1 VRKGGIWYIVASTDA
16 WRPSPP
22 IPIGPIAAPKEND
35 PIKAFVAELRR
46 RRVFRVVVLYAI
58 AGWIVIEVAST
69 VLPGLN
75 LPAWTITLV
84 IVLVA
89 LGFIVAIM
97 LAWAFDIGPGGIERT
112 APDLVKVSPHPERSS
127 TTASHNPSRS
137 VAELQPFEN
146 VPDPTDSPRTAKAGA
161 QEAEDSRRSIAVL
174 PFLNMS
180 GDAENEYFSDGIA
193 EEILN
198 LLVKLP
204 QIRVASRTSS
214 FVFKGEKVDMSR
226 VAEKLGVGTV
236 LEGSVRRA
244 GDRVRI
250 TAQLIEVATDSHLWS
265 ETYDREL
272 KDVFAIQDDIARS
285 IVAALEVTL
294 TPRDRRALQYV
305 ATQDTKAYDY
315 YLRGRRYFYEFTRRQ
330 FHNAIRM
337 FKKAI
342 EQDPNFA
349 LAYAGMADAYSL
361 LYQWADSS
369 EENIRRANE
378 ASIKAIT
385 LDPDSAE
392 ANAARGTA
400 LAIAGKHEEAERAF
414 ENAILLNPAQFEPY
428 YFYGRDCLAQG
439 KFEKAARLFSEACR
453 LNPDDYQAP
462 SFLAMAY
469 AQLGREKERVEAS
482 QRFLECAEK
491 YVDLHPD
498 DGRALAFGAYALAE
512 MGQVDRAQDWASRAL
527 EAGKDEPAI
536 TYNLGCLHCLL
547 GETEVALDYLERS
560 VEHGYGHRM
569 WFENDA
575 DLAPLRE
582 HPRFKAL
589 IEKLG

>member
-1 VRKGGIWYIVASTDA
+1 ME
-16 WRPSPP
+16 
-22 IPIGPIAAPKEND
+22 EN

-75 LPAWTITLV
+75 LPDWTITLV

-97 LAWAFDIGPGGIERT
+97 LAWAFDIGPGGIERNEPVGTAGELAPPASTRAPATPEPVTKVAATT
-112 APDLVKVSPHPERSS
+112 AP
-127 TTASHNPSRS
+127 
-137 VAELQPFEN
+137 VAEEAAE
-146 VPDPTDSPRTAKAGA
+146 TAAGP
-161 QEAEDSRRSIAVL
+161 EETDSRRTIAVL

-204 QIRVASRTSS
+204 QLRVASRTSS
-214 FVFKGEKVDMSR
+214 FVFKGGKVDMKG
-226 VAEKLGVGTV
+226 VGKKLGVGNV

-250 TAQLIEVATDSHLWS
+250 TAQLIEVASDSHLWS

-294 TPRDRRALQYV
+294 TPRDRRALQFV

-369 EENIRRANE
+369 EENIKKANE

-414 ENAILLNPAQFEPY
+414 ENSILLNPGQFEPY
-428 YFYGRDCLAQG
+428 YFYGRECLAQG
-439 KFEKAARLFSEACR
+439 KFEKAARLFTEACR

-462 SFLAMAY
+462 GFLAMAY
-469 AQLGREKERVEAS
+469 AELGREKECAESSR
-482 QRFLECAEK
+482 RFLECTER

-512 MGQVDRAQDWASRAL
+512 RGEVDRAREWAARAL

-536 TYNLGCLHCLL
+536 IYNVACLHALL
-547 GETEVALDYLERS
+547 GEHDQAIGQLERA
-560 VEHGYGHRM
+560 VDHGYGHRP
-569 WFENDA
+569 WLENDP
-575 DLAPLRE
+575 DLVPLRGN
-582 HPRFKAL
+582 PRFQAL
-589 IEKLG
+589 LDRLD

>member
-1 VRKGGIWYIVASTDA
+1 M
-16 WRPSPP
+16 
-22 IPIGPIAAPKEND
+22 
-35 PIKAFVAELRR
+35 
-46 RRVFRVVVLYAI
+46 LYAI
-58 AGWIVIEVAST
+58 AGWVVIEVAST

-75 LPAWTITLV
+75 LPDWTITLV

-89 LGFIVAIM
+89 LGFIVAVM
-97 LAWAFDIGPGGIERT
+97 LGWAFDIGPGGIERT
-112 APDLVKVSPHPERSS
+112 KAEATESAPE
-127 TTASHNPSRS
+127 
-137 VAELQPFEN
+137 QP
-146 VPDPTDSPRTAKAGA
+146 PAGA
-161 QEAEDSRRSIAVL
+161 GTTLPGTSPEALPDRASTMASDSTATRGTTSSAPADARRSIAVL

-180 GDAENEYFSDGIA
+180 GDPENEYFSDGIA

-204 QIRVASRTSS
+204 QIRVASRSSS
-214 FVFKGEKVDMSR
+214 FVFKGEKVDMGR
-226 VAEKLGVGTV
+226 VGERLGVGTV

-337 FKKAI
+337 FRKAI

-369 EENIRRANE
+369 EENIRKANE

-392 ANAARGTA
+392 ANSARGTA
-400 LAIAGKHEEAERAF
+400 LAISGKHEEAERAY
-414 ENAILLNPAQFEPY
+414 ENAILLNPAQWESY

-462 SFLAMAY
+462 GFLAMAY
-469 AQLGREKERVEAS
+469 AQLNRDAEQELANAH
-482 QRFLECAEK
+482 FLESIEK
-491 YVDLHPD
+491 YIDLHPD

-512 MGQVDRAQDWASRAL
+512 AGEVERARNWAARAL

-536 TYNLGCLHCLL
+536 IYNLGCLHCFL
-547 GETEVALDYLERS
+547 GEHDEALDYLERS
-560 VEHGYGHRM
+560 VEHGYGHRR

-575 DLAPLRE
+575 DLASLRD
-582 HPRFKAL
+582 HPRFQAL
-589 IEKLG
+589 LERIG

>member
-1 VRKGGIWYIVASTDA
+1 MI
-16 WRPSPP
+16 
-22 IPIGPIAAPKEND
+22 
-35 PIKAFVAELRR
+35 
-46 RRVFRVVVLYAI
+46 VLYAI
-58 AGWIVIEVAST
+58 AGWVVIEVAST
-69 VLPGLN
+69 VLPGLH
-75 LPAWTITLV
+75 LPDWTITLV

-97 LAWAFDIGPGGIERT
+97 LAWAFDIGPEGIERT
-112 APDLVKVSPHPERSS
+112 ES
-127 TTASHNPSRS
+127 
-137 VAELQPFEN
+137 
-146 VPDPTDSPRTAKAGA
+146 GA
-161 QEAEDSRRSIAVL
+161 QPAASEPKLAPPSPQAAEPKAAEAITRNPETQDDSDTRRSIAVL

-204 QIRVASRTSS
+204 QLRVASRTSS
-214 FVFKGEKVDMSR
+214 FVFKGEKVDMRR
-226 VAEKLGVGTV
+226 VSEKLGVGTV

-250 TAQLIEVATDSHLWS
+250 TAQLIEVSTDSHLWS
-265 ETYDREL
+265 ESYDREL

-305 ATQDTKAYDY
+305 ATEDTKAYDY

-342 EQDPNFA
+342 EQDPNYA
-349 LAYAGMADAYSL
+349 LAYAGLADAYSL

-369 EENIRRANE
+369 EENIRKANE

-392 ANAARGTA
+392 ANSARGTA
-400 LAIAGKHEEAERAF
+400 LAISGKHEEAERAF
-414 ENAILLNPAQFEPY
+414 ENAILLNASQFEPY

-462 SFLAMAY
+462 GFLAMAY
-469 AQLGREKERVEAS
+469 AQLGREAEQEQANAH
-482 QRFLECAEK
+482 FLESIEK
-491 YVDLHPD
+491 YIDLHPD

-512 MGQVDRAQDWASRAL
+512 AGEVDRARDWAARAV

-536 TYNLGCLHCLL
+536 IYNLGCLHCFL
-547 GETEVALDYLERS
+547 GEYEEALDYLERS
-560 VEHGYGHRM
+560 VEHGYGHRR

-575 DLAPLRE
+575 DLAPLRD
-582 HPRFKAL
+582 HPRFQNL
-589 IEKLG
+589 LDRMS

>member
-1 VRKGGIWYIVASTDA
+1 MGGRATL
-16 WRPSPP
+16 R
-22 IPIGPIAAPKEND
+22 KEND
-35 PIKAFVAELRR
+35 PIKNLVAELRR
-46 RRVFRVVVLYAI
+46 RRVFRVIVLYAV

-69 VLPGLN
+69 ILPGLN
-75 LPAWTITLV
+75 LPDWTITLV

-112 APDLVKVSPHPERSS
+112 SADTPAAPAESQAPAL
-127 TTASHNPSRS
+127 TTAPTTPLPEAAAPG
-137 VAELQPFEN
+137 AETPRRAAT
-146 VPDPTDSPRTAKAGA
+146 TD
-161 QEAEDSRRSIAVL
+161 QEARQKDTRRSIAVL

-180 GDAENEYFSDGIA
+180 GDPENEYFSDGIA

-204 QIRVASRTSS
+204 QIRVASRSSS
-214 FVFKGEKVDMSR
+214 FVFKGEKVDMAG
-226 VAEKLGVGTV
+226 VAERLGVGTV

-369 EENIRRANE
+369 EENIRKANE

-392 ANAARGTA
+392 ANSARGTA
-400 LAIAGKHEEAERAF
+400 LAISGKHDEAERAY
-414 ENAILLNPAQFEPY
+414 ENAILLNPAQWESY

-462 SFLAMAY
+462 GFLAMAY
-469 AQLGREKERVEAS
+469 AQLGRNTEQERANAH
-482 QRFLECAEK
+482 FLDSIEK
-491 YVDLHPD
+491 YIDLHPD

-512 MGQVDRAQDWASRAL
+512 AGHVDRARDWAARAL

-536 TYNLGCLHCLL
+536 IYNLGCLHNLL
-547 GETEVALDYLERS
+547 GEHDTALDYLERS
-560 VEHGYGHRM
+560 VEHGYGHRR

-575 DLAPLRE
+575 DLASLRDQ
-582 HPRFKAL
+582 PRFQAL
-589 IEKLG
+589 LERMG

>member
-1 VRKGGIWYIVASTDA
+1 ME
-16 WRPSPP
+16 
-22 IPIGPIAAPKEND
+22 EN

-75 LPAWTITLV
+75 LPDWTITLV

-97 LAWAFDIGPGGIERT
+97 LAWAFDIGPAGIERSEPAATAARELASPEAALAPT
-112 APDLVKVSPHPERSS
+112 APKPADQLGTAAGSTAEKGTRTDAPEVDADTR
-127 TTASHNPSRS
+127 
-137 VAELQPFEN
+137 
-146 VPDPTDSPRTAKAGA
+146 RT
-161 QEAEDSRRSIAVL
+161 IAVL

-180 GDAENEYFSDGIA
+180 GDPQNEYFSDGIA

-204 QIRVASRTSS
+204 QLRVASRTSS
-214 FVFKGEKVDMSR
+214 FVFKGGQVDMKA
-226 VAEKLGVGTV
+226 VGQKLGVGNV

-294 TPRDRRALQYV
+294 TPRDRRALQSV
-305 ATQDTKAYDY
+305 ATEDTQAYDY

-337 FKKAI
+337 FKRAI

-378 ASIKAIT
+378 ASIKAVT

-392 ANAARGTA
+392 ANAARGNA
-400 LAIAGKHEEAERAF
+400 LAISGKHDEAERAF
-414 ENAILLNPAQFEPY
+414 ENAILLNPGKSGPY

-439 KFEKAARLFSEACR
+439 KFEKAARLFREACR
-453 LNPDDYQAP
+453 LNPDDYEAP
-462 SFLAMAY
+462 GFLAMAY
-469 AQLGREKERVEAS
+469 SQLGRESEQFEAN
-482 QRFLECAEK
+482 RLFLENIEK

-498 DGRALAFGAYALAE
+498 DGRALAFGSYALAE
-512 MGQVDRAQDWASRAL
+512 AGQVERARDWASRAL

-536 TYNLGCLHCLL
+536 TYNIGCLHCLL
-547 GETEVALDYLERS
+547 GEHEEAIGFLERA
-560 VEHGYGHRM
+560 VEHGYGHRG
-569 WFENDA
+569 WLENDS
-575 DLAPLRE
+575 DLAALRDQ
-582 HPRFKAL
+582 PRFRAL
-589 IEKLG
+589 LDRMD

>member
-1 VRKGGIWYIVASTDA
+1 M
-16 WRPSPP
+16 
-22 IPIGPIAAPKEND
+22 
-35 PIKAFVAELRR
+35 
-46 RRVFRVVVLYAI
+46 
-58 AGWIVIEVAST
+58 IEVAST

-75 LPAWTITLV
+75 LPDWTITLV

-89 LGFIVAIM
+89 LGFIVAVM
-97 LAWAFDIGPGGIERT
+97 LAWAFDIGPEGIE
-112 APDLVKVSPHPERSS
+112 KSG
-127 TTASHNPSRS
+127 TAS
-137 VAELQPFEN
+137 VADSGTERPAPASSEVLAAPA
-146 VPDPTDSPRTAKAGA
+146 VSTADPGIATSAGRITEKGSPVEPP
-161 QEAEDSRRSIAVL
+161 QVEDSRRSIAVL

-204 QIRVASRTSS
+204 QLRVASRTSS
-214 FVFKGEKVDMSR
+214 FVFKGEKVDMNA
-226 VAEKLGVGTV
+226 VAQKLGVGTV

-250 TAQLIEVATDSHLWS
+250 TAQLIEVKTDSHLWS

-305 ATQDTKAYDY
+305 ATQNTQAYDY

-342 EQDPNFA
+342 EHDPNFA
-349 LAYAGMADAYSL
+349 LAYAGIADAYSL

-369 EENIRRANE
+369 DDNIRRAFE

-392 ANAARGTA
+392 ANTARGTA
-400 LAIAGKHEEAERAF
+400 LAINGNHEQAERAY
-414 ENAILLNPAQFEPY
+414 ENAILLNPGLWEPY

-453 LNPDDYQAP
+453 VNPDDYQAAGY
-462 SFLAMAY
+462 LTMAY
-469 AQLGREKERVEAS
+469 TQLGRSEE
-482 QRFLECAEK
+482 AEK
-491 YVDLHPD
+491 TNQGFVERITKHIDLHPH
-498 DGRALAFGAYALAE
+498 DGRALAFGAYALA
-512 MGQVDRAQDWASRAL
+512 MDGQEERARDWAMRAL
-527 EAGKDEPAI
+527 EAGKDEPSI
-536 TYNLGCLHCLL
+536 VYNIACYHCLL
-547 GETEVALDYLERS
+547 GEYDQALDCLEHS
-560 VEHGYGHRM
+560 IEHGFGYRS
-569 WFENDA
+569 WVENDT
-575 DLAPLRE
+575 DLTDLKDS
-582 HPRFKAL
+582 PRFLAL
-589 IEKLG
+589 LDRMPDTPDPGA

>member
-1 VRKGGIWYIVASTDA
+1 LE
-16 WRPSPP
+16 
-22 IPIGPIAAPKEND
+22 EN

-46 RRVFRVVVLYAI
+46 RRVFRVIVLYAI

-75 LPAWTITLV
+75 LPDWTITLV

-97 LAWAFDIGPGGIERT
+97 LAWAFDIGPAGIERSEPAAT
-112 APDLVKVSPHPERSS
+112 AASELASPAAAIAP
-127 TTASHNPSRS
+127 TTPKLADQQGAA
-137 VAELQPFEN
+137 AEPMAKKGSW
-146 VPDPTDSPRTAKAGA
+146 TDAT
-161 QEAEDSRRSIAVL
+161 EEDSDTRRTIAVL

-204 QIRVASRTSS
+204 QLRVASRTSS
-214 FVFKGEKVDMSR
+214 FVFKGGQVDMKA
-226 VAEKLGVGTV
+226 VGNKLGVGNV

-294 TPRDRRALQYV
+294 TPRDRRALQSV
-305 ATQDTKAYDY
+305 ATEDTQAYDY
-315 YLRGRRYFYEFTRRQ
+315 YLRGRRFFYEFTRRQ

-337 FKKAI
+337 FKRAI

-378 ASIKAIT
+378 ASIKAVT

-392 ANAARGTA
+392 ANAARGNA
-400 LAIAGKHEEAERAF
+400 LAISGKHDEAERAF
-414 ENAILLNPAQFEPY
+414 ENAILLNPGKAGPY

-439 KFEKAARLFSEACR
+439 KFEKAARLFREACR
-453 LNPDDYQAP
+453 LNPDDYEAP
-462 SFLAMAY
+462 GFLAMAY
-469 AQLGREKERVEAS
+469 SQLGRESEQFEAN
-482 QRFLECAEK
+482 RLFLENIEK

-498 DGRALAFGAYALAE
+498 DGRALAFGSYALAE
-512 MGQVDRAQDWASRAL
+512 AGQVDRARDWAARAL

-536 TYNLGCLHCLL
+536 TYNVACLHCLL
-547 GETEVALDYLERS
+547 GECEEAIDYLERA
-560 VEHGYGHRM
+560 VEHGYGHRG
-569 WFENDA
+569 WLENDS
-575 DLAPLRE
+575 DLAVLRDQ
-582 HPRFKAL
+582 PRFRAL
-589 IEKLG
+589 LDRMD

>member
-1 VRKGGIWYIVASTDA
+1 M
-16 WRPSPP
+16 
-22 IPIGPIAAPKEND
+22 
-35 PIKAFVAELRR
+35 RR

-58 AGWIVIEVAST
+58 AGWVVIEVAST
-69 VLPGLN
+69 ILPGLN
-75 LPAWTITLV
+75 LPDWTITLV

-97 LAWAFDIGPGGIERT
+97 LAWAFDLGSDGLHRTSAEPSQADPAVAVSSQAVAQAATEIEP
-112 APDLVKVSPHPERSS
+112 APDSAS
-127 TTASHNPSRS
+127 TTATTNR
-137 VAELQPFEN
+137 
-146 VPDPTDSPRTAKAGA
+146 DDRR
-161 QEAEDSRRSIAVL
+161 DDRRSIAVL
-174 PFLNMS
+174 PFENMS

-204 QIRVASRTSS
+204 QLRVASRTSS
-214 FVFKGEKVDMSR
+214 FVFKGQKVDIPQ
-226 VAEKLGVGTV
+226 VAEKLNVGTV

-250 TAQLIEVATDSHLWS
+250 TAQLIEVSTDSHLWS

-305 ATQDTKAYDY
+305 ATENTQAYDY

-342 EQDPNFA
+342 EQDPNYA

-392 ANAARGTA
+392 ANSARGTA
-400 LAIAGKHEEAERAF
+400 LAISGKHEEAERAY
-414 ENAILLNPAQFEPY
+414 ETAILLNPAQWESYF
-428 YFYGRDCLAQG
+428 FYGRDCLAQG
-439 KFEKAARLFSEACR
+439 KFEKAARLFSEATR

-462 SFLAMAY
+462 GFLAMAY
-469 AQLGREKERVEAS
+469 EQLGRDAEKAKTNEL
-482 QRFLECAEK
+482 FLETIEK
-491 YVDLHPD
+491 YIDLHPD
-498 DGRALAFGAYALAE
+498 DSRALAFGAYALAE
-512 MGQVDRAQDWASRAL
+512 TGNVERARDWAARAL
-527 EAGKDEPAI
+527 EASTDEPAI
-536 TYNLGCLHCLL
+536 IYNIGCLHCLL
-547 GETEVALDYLERS
+547 GEYDTAIDYLERS
-560 VEHGYGHRM
+560 VEHGYGHRR
-569 WFENDA
+569 WLEHDS
-575 DLAPLRE
+575 DLASLAE
-582 HPRFKAL
+582 MPRFQAL
-589 IEKLG
+589 LDRMDK

>member
-1 VRKGGIWYIVASTDA
+1 MRIWYIEALTAA
-16 WRPSPP
+16 WRRHSLQSNGSTP
-22 IPIGPIAAPKEND
+22 APLEEN

-75 LPAWTITLV
+75 LPEWTITLV

-97 LAWAFDIGPGGIERT
+97 LAWAFDIGPGGIERSPPADT
-112 APDLVKVSPHPERSS
+112 TLAPAATDGPKI
-127 TTASHNPSRS
+127 TTEAAPAARQARA
-137 VAELQPFEN
+137 VAAAE
-146 VPDPTDSPRTAKAGA
+146 TDSAEPAVI
-161 QEAEDSRRSIAVL
+161 AEDTDTRRTIAVL

-204 QIRVASRTSS
+204 QLRVASRTSS
-214 FVFKGEKVDMSR
+214 FVFKGEQVDMKA
-226 VAEKLGVGTV
+226 VGNKLGVGTV

-265 ETYDREL
+265 ESYDREL

-294 TPRDRRALQYV
+294 TPRDRRALQSV
-305 ATQDTKAYDY
+305 ATEDTQAYDY

-337 FKKAI
+337 FKRAI

-378 ASIKAIT
+378 ASIKAVT

-392 ANAARGTA
+392 ANAARGNA
-400 LAIAGKHEEAERAF
+400 LAISGKHEEAERAF
-414 ENAILLNPAQFEPY
+414 ENAILLNPGKSGPY

-439 KFEKAARLFSEACR
+439 KFEKAARLFREACR
-453 LNPDDYQAP
+453 LNPDDYEAP
-462 SFLAMAY
+462 GFLAMAY
-469 AQLGREKERVEAS
+469 AQLGREAEKDEANR
-482 QRFLECAEK
+482 RFLECIEK
-491 YVDLHPD
+491 HVDLHPD
-498 DGRALAFGAYALAE
+498 DGRGLAFGAYALAE
-512 MGQVDRAQDWASRAL
+512 AGQIDRARDWAARAL

-536 TYNLGCLHCLL
+536 TYNVACLHALL
-547 GETEVALDYLERS
+547 GESEEAIKFLERA
-560 VEHGYGHRM
+560 VEHGYGHRG
-569 WFENDA
+569 WLENDS
-575 DLAPLRE
+575 DLVALRE
-582 HPRFKAL
+582 HPRFRAL
-589 IEKLG
+589 LDRMD

>member
-1 VRKGGIWYIVASTDA
+1 M
-16 WRPSPP
+16 
-22 IPIGPIAAPKEND
+22 
-35 PIKAFVAELRR
+35 
-46 RRVFRVVVLYAI
+46 VVLYAI

-69 VLPGLN
+69 ILPGLN
-75 LPAWTITLV
+75 LPEWTITLV

-97 LAWAFDIGPGGIERT
+97 LAWAFDIGPRGIERT
-112 APDLVKVSPHPERSS
+112 ESLSPSEI
-127 TTASHNPSRS
+127 TASISGTAPAAGEKANHAAAKPASATESRP
-137 VAELQPFEN
+137 ADTETP
-146 VPDPTDSPRTAKAGA
+146 PR
-161 QEAEDSRRSIAVL
+161 EESRRSIAVL

-180 GDAENEYFSDGIA
+180 GDPENEYFSDGIA

-204 QIRVASRTSS
+204 QLRVASRTSS
-214 FVFKGEKVDMSR
+214 FVFKGEQADMKA
-226 VAEKLGVGTV
+226 VGQKLNVGTV

-294 TPRDRRALQYV
+294 TPKDRRALQFV

-342 EQDPNFA
+342 EQDPNYA
-349 LAYAGMADAYSL
+349 LAYAGLADAYSL

-369 EENIRRANE
+369 NENIRRANE

-392 ANAARGTA
+392 ASFARATA
-400 LAIAGKHEEAERAF
+400 LAISEQHDEAERWF
-414 ENAILLNPAQFEPY
+414 ENAILLNPGQWESY

-439 KFEKAARLFSEACR
+439 KFEKAARLFDEACR
-453 LNPDDYQAP
+453 LNPDDYQSP
-462 SFLAMAY
+462 GFLAMAY
-469 AQLGREKERVEAS
+469 AQLGREDEKAEANR
-482 QRFLECAEK
+482 RFLEAIER
-491 YVDLHPD
+491 YIDVRPD

-512 MGQVDRAQDWASRAL
+512 DGDVERARDWAERAL

-536 TYNLGCLHCLL
+536 IYNIGCLYVLL
-547 GETEVALDYLERS
+547 EDHGKALEYLERS
-560 VEHGYGHRM
+560 VEHGYGHRR
-569 WFENDA
+569 WFENDS
-575 DLAPLRE
+575 DLMPLRD

-589 IEKLG
+589 LERMG